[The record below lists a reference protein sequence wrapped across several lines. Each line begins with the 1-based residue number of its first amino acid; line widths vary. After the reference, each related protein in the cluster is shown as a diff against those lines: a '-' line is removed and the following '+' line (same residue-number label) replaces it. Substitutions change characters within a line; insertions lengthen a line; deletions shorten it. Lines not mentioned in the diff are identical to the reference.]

1 MNVKISKKWTIL
13 GIITLMILVSFSGLT
28 TGKEENIPNDSKDY
42 THTVLAE
49 EPTAT
54 WCGYCPTVATY
65 MDNIWDSYE
74 YDWNFI
80 ALVDDMNVYADARN
94 TELGVTG
101 FPSVYYDG
109 GYQVI
114 VGAGDPQSAHEAAI
128 DNCGARTVADIDIDL
143 TAVWLGDNAL
153 DVDVDV
159 INNEGSTYDGNV
171 RVYVT
176 ENYSRWYVQTV
187 QYRFAFIGNYA
198 FNEDVSISAGG
209 HWNNHVTW
217 DGDDWGF
224 DDLDPENLRVI
235 VAVLDGSTDYV
246 DESEGM
252 EPLTNL
258 APTADFSY
266 MPTYPEE
273 METITFTDESLD
285 SDGSIVSWDWDFGNG
300 DASTAQDPTYAYA
313 DEGYYT
319 VSLTVEDD
327 DGATATYSE
336 LLIVTN
342 VGVLAIQPIF
352 DRGFPVRHAL
362 DGDWAAAQSFNLSS
376 GDVIT
381 SADVYLR
388 KFGTPEFDLTV
399 ELRENDPEGNLI
411 ETLTFTPAE
420 VPTSWEWFKL
430 DFTNYTLT
438 SGTETFIVLPPAPSG
453 VTTSFGYEFGYAFGD
468 MYGDGAFWFT
478 RDGGALW
485 RDLPD
490 TYDYVFS
497 VLGFTP

>member
-1 MNVKISKKWTIL
+1 MKNIIGKKWTIL
-13 GIITLMILVSFSGLT
+13 MITTLFIFVSLSGFT
-28 TGKEENIPNDSKDY
+28 NGSENEQPNDSKEY

-54 WCGYCPTVATY
+54 WCGYCPTVAQY

-101 FPSVYYDG
+101 FPSVFYDG
-109 GYQVI
+109 GYTSI
-114 VGAGDPQSAHEAAI
+114 VGAGAPQSQHEATI
-128 DNCGARTVADIDIDL
+128 DQCGARTVADIDIDF
-143 TAVWLGDNAL
+143 TAIWLGDNEL
-153 DVDVDV
+153 DIDVYV
-159 INNEGSTYDGNV
+159 TNNEGSTYDGNV

-176 ENYSRWYVQTV
+176 ENYSRWWVQTV

-198 FNEDVSISAGG
+198 MNQDISISAGG
-209 HWNNHVTW
+209 HWNQHVTW

-224 DDLDPENLRVI
+224 DDLEPDNLRVI
-235 VAVLDGSTDYV
+235 VVVFDQSTDYV
-246 DESEGM
+246 DESKGM

-258 APTADFSY
+258 APTASFSY
-266 MPTYPEE
+266 SPTYPKEL
-273 METITFTDESLD
+273 ETITFTDESLD

-300 DASTAQDPTYAYA
+300 DTSTAQNPTYDYV

-327 DGATATYSE
+327 DGAIATYSE
-336 LLIVTN
+336 LIVVTN
-342 VGVLAIQPIF
+342 DGVLALQPLL
-352 DRGFPVRHAL
+352 DRGFPIRHAL
-362 DGDWAAAQSFNLSS
+362 DGDWAAAQSFTPP
-376 GDVIT
+376 GGGTIT
-381 SADVYLR
+381 GADVYLR

-399 ELRENDPEGNLI
+399 ELREDSPEGNLI
-411 ETLTFTPAE
+411 ETLAFTPAE
-420 VPTSWEWFKL
+420 VPANWEWFKL
-430 DFTNYTLT
+430 DFTDYTL
-438 SGTETFIVLPPAPSG
+438 SPGTETFIVLPPAPSG
-453 VTTSFGYEFGYAFGD
+453 VTTSFGYEWGYAFGNVYD
-468 MYGDGAFWFT
+468 DGAFWFT

-497 VLGFTP
+497 VLGSSP